1 MYMGGVLCI
10 AVLKV
15 NMVIFCAQYFLLSQ
29 LKTQTRKILKINLL
43 NFFKLLITK
52 DFCHLLSECSV

>member
-1 MYMGGVLCI
+1 MNMGGVLCI
-10 AVLKV
+10 AELKV

-43 NFFKLLITK
+43 NFF
-52 DFCHLLSECSV
+52 